1 MIWLSVAAGGALGAV
16 SRYGVTL
23 GVARLGASGF
33 PYATL
38 LVNVLGSFCIGI
50 VVAWLGGRADINQ
63 ALRPMIQ
70 VGFLGAFTTFS
81 AFSLD
86 ALLLIEQRP
95 VGTGW
100 PLYPGKRSGMLSRL
114 FYWFARWPF
123 ARFLRNT
130 QSHA

>member
-1 MIWLSVAAGGALGAV
+1 MIWLSIAAGGALGAV

-23 GVARLGASGF
+23 GVARLGVSGF
-33 PYATL
+33 PYVTL

-50 VVAWLGGRADINQ
+50 VVTWFGGRADINQ

-86 ALLLIEQRP
+86 ALLLIE
-95 VGTGW
+95 
-100 PLYPGKRSGMLSRL
+100 
-114 FYWFARWPF
+114 
-123 ARFLRNT
+123 
-130 QSHA
+130 

>member
-1 MIWLSVAAGGALGAV
+1 MIWLSIAAGGALGAV

-38 LVNVLGSFCIGI
+38 LVNVLGSFCIGF
-50 VVAWLGGRADINQ
+50 VVASLGGRADINQ

-86 ALLLIEQRP
+86 ALLLFEQGRLAQA
-95 VGTGW
+95 G
-100 PLYPGKRSGMLSRL
+100 LYILASVLVCLVACFIGLLAGRSLG
-114 FYWFARWPF
+114 F
-123 ARFLRNT
+123 
-130 QSHA
+130 